1 MRSGVFCMAFLRYYL
16 SFSIPESFHFEQL
29 LLIIVIIITFAK
41 VRSEKWFMCPEFART
56 YDIIAVFRFDFEMLM
71 VVMKL
76 ILFFAFIR

>member
-1 MRSGVFCMAFLRYYL
+1 M
-16 SFSIPESFHFEQL
+16 
-29 LLIIVIIITFAK
+29 LIIVIIITFAK

-76 ILFFAFIR
+76 MFFFAFIR